1 MAEVP
6 QIASG
11 MDAASK
17 PPLPEYTRERRRFHS
32 SRAWH
37 RFARQPVAMG
47 AGFVLLVLFVGGA
60 LVHQITPHDARI
72 NLSAEWRNHPP
83 VLSGWHLFGTDN
95 IGQDILL
102 RTLYGLHTSEQT
114 ALAAT
119 LFATVLGV
127 AIGSIAG
134 YRGGMFDVLMMRLAD
149 LLGIFPLIVVF
160 LVVYAYFTPVTAWK
174 ASVALACFLWVP
186 MARVVR
192 AEISALRSEEFVQAA
207 LSLGASDRRIFARH
221 LLPNGSGSIIVA
233 ATTLLGQVFIVEA
246 TLEFFGLGV
255 STAIQP
261 TLGNLIGDGY
271 RGVLALGEGWWT
283 WAFPAGVLLVILV
296 CVNLV
301 GDGIADAL
309 RPPKH
314 R

>member
-1 MAEVP
+1 MQETAP
-6 QIASG
+6 S
-11 MDAASK
+11 AAA
-17 PPLPEYTRERRRFHS
+17 PAVAERRRFFA
-32 SRAWH
+32 SRTWR
-37 RFARQPVAMG
+37 RFVRQPVAMG

-60 LVHQITPHDARI
+60 LVHQLTPHAARI
-72 NLSAEWRNHPP
+72 NLLAEWRNHPP
-83 VLSGWHLFGTDN
+83 ILSGWHLFGTDN

-127 AIGSIAG
+127 AMGSIAG
-134 YRGGMFDVLMMRLAD
+134 YRGGMVDVLMMRLAD

-186 MARVVR
+186 VARVVR
-192 AEISALRSEEFVQAA
+192 AEIASLRGQEFVQAA

-221 LLPNGSGSIIVA
+221 LLPNGAGTIIVA
-233 ATTLLGQVFIVEA
+233 ATTLLGQVFLLDA

-261 TLGNLIGDGY
+261 TLGNLIGDGQ
-271 RGVLALGEGWWT
+271 RGVIALGEGWWT
-283 WAFPAGVLLVILV
+283 WAFPAAVLLLILA
-296 CVNLV
+296 CINLV

-309 RPPKH
+309 RPP
-314 R
+314 RQR

>member
-1 MAEVP
+1 MAGLP
-6 QIASG
+6 QTAP
-11 MDAASK
+11 APA
-17 PPLPEYTRERRRFHS
+17 RVERRQFVS
-32 SRAWH
+32 ARAWR

-47 AGFVLLVLFVGGA
+47 AGFVLLVLFLGGA
-60 LVHQITPHDARI
+60 LVHQLTPHEARI

-83 VLSGWHLFGTDN
+83 ILSGWHLFGTDN
-95 IGQDILL
+95 IGKDILL

-114 ALAAT
+114 ALTAT

-134 YRGGMFDVLMMRLAD
+134 YRGGLVDVLMMRLAD
-149 LLGIFPLIVVF
+149 LLGIFPLVVVF

-174 ASVALACFLWVP
+174 ASVALACFLWIPV
-186 MARVVR
+186 ARVVR
-192 AEISALRSEEFVQAA
+192 AEISSLRGREFVQAA

-221 LLPNGSGSIIVA
+221 LLPNGSGTIIVA
-233 ATTLLGQVFIVEA
+233 ATTLLGQVFVLEA

-255 STAIQP
+255 STAIQD
-261 TLGNLIGDGY
+261 TLGNLIGDGQ
-271 RGVLALGEGWWT
+271 RGVIALGEGWWT
-283 WAFPAGVLLVILV
+283 WAFPAAVLLLILV

-309 RPPKH
+309 RPP
-314 R
+314 RQR

>member
-1 MAEVP
+1 MADVP
-6 QIASG
+6 QIAPE
-11 MDAASK
+11 MAAASK

-37 RFARQPVAMG
+37 RFARQPVAMA
-47 AGFVLLVLFVGGA
+47 AGVVLLVFFVGGL
-60 LVHQITPHDARI
+60 LVHQFVPVARI
-72 NLSAEWRNHPP
+72 NLSDEWRNHPP

-95 IGQDILL
+95 AGQDILL

-127 AIGSIAG
+127 AIGAVAG
-134 YRGGMFDVLMMRLAD
+134 YRGGLFDVLMMRLAD

-174 ASVALACFLWVP
+174 ASVALACFLWIPV
-186 MARVVR
+186 ARVVR
-192 AEISALRSEEFVQAA
+192 AEIASLRSREFVQAA
-207 LSLGASDRRIFARH
+207 LSLGASDRRIFTRH
-221 LLPNGSGSIIVA
+221 LLPNGAGSIIVA
-233 ATTLLGQVFIVEA
+233 ATTLLGQVFVLEA

-283 WAFPAGVLLVILV
+283 WGFPAGVLLLMLV